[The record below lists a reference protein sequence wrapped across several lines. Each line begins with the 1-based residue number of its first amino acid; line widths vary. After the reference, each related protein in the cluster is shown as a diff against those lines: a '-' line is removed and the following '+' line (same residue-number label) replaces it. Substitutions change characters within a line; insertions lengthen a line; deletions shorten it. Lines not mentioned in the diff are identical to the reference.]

1 MTMRGR
7 FILAG
12 ALALLASP
20 ALAQEPDTSASDL
33 RCATWAAVMGGSVED
48 PTAQQAFQLALSW
61 FTGRYEAATGIR
73 FEDAMTAEYITTL
86 QAEMEAVDAE
96 CRPRMIDYGNR
107 MTKWGADLQQEGS
120 E

>member
-7 FILAG
+7 FILAS

-61 FTGRYEAATGIR
+61 FTGRYI
-73 FEDAMTAEYITTL
+73 TAL